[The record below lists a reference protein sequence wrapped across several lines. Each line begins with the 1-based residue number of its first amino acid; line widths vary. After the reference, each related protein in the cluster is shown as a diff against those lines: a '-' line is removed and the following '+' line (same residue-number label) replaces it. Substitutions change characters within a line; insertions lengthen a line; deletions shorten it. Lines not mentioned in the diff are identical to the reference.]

1 MKKLDRLTITSNEQ
15 SKLIDPPTV
24 LIGNTVR
31 DSPPP
36 QEQTE
41 GIRIDGDSGSF
52 WLTEEILSRGLLNIG
67 STGSGK
73 TNLIYSISSAIL
85 GHLKDNEIVVF
96 FDYKGDYFNAF
107 FDKHN
112 PNHIVISTQDKHK
125 PYSRSWNLFGE
136 LFGRET
142 IDFSDDN
149 VSGAALEISAA
160 LFKSMESQQQPF
172 FHIAARDICR
182 MIWLYFLAEAQRT
195 GDYSRLNNE
204 SLGDFFDNAV
214 TKDLCAIADK
224 SGFSY
229 IRSYLGNPSSPTPQS
244 LGVEG
249 FLHAMCSSQFIGSFR
264 RRSPNGDFSMRRLVR
279 EKGAKVVFLE
289 FDIARGKTLSP
300 IYSLLFD
307 LAIKEQLSVG
317 EGNLFLIADELYTLP
332 YAERLGEAC
341 NAGRSKGLKMIAG
354 IQSIDMLYDNYG
366 EAKGKSIAA
375 GFVNVIAFK
384 AVDYTTREWF
394 SERIGKTFEAV
405 TFGGRD
411 FTHEGFT
418 VSDADIH
425 NLQVGEAFC
434 DIFGLPPFRI
444 RFKKYG
450 KE

>member
-1 MKKLDRLTITSNEQ
+1 MEQIDRLTLTPNEPA
-15 SKLIDPPTV
+15 KHNHPPTV

-31 DSPPP
+31 NSPPI
-36 QEQTE
+36 QNGKE
-41 GIRIDGDSGSF
+41 GILLEGESGSF
-52 WLTEEILSRGLLNIG
+52 LLTDDILSRGLLNIG

-73 TNLIYSISSAIL
+73 TNLICSISNAVL
-85 GHLKDNEIVVF
+85 NRLRNNELVVF
-96 FDYKGDYFNAF
+96 FDYKGDYYNKF
-107 FDKHN
+107 FDYRN
-112 PNHIVISTQDKHK
+112 PNHIVISTQEKHK
-125 PYSRSWNLFGE
+125 RYSRSWNIFGE
-136 LFGRET
+136 LFEREAT
-142 IDFSDDN
+142 DFSDDN
-149 VSGAALEISAA
+149 TLSTALEISAA
-160 LFKSMESQQQPF
+160 LFNAIESQQQPF
-172 FHIAARDICR
+172 FHMAARQIFT
-182 MIWLYFLAEAQRT
+182 MILIHFLAEAQRT
-195 GDYSRLNNE
+195 GDYSKLNNE
-204 SLGDFFDNAV
+204 LLMHLCDTV
-214 TKDLCAIADK
+214 TTRDLYALADK
-224 SGFSY
+224 TGFGY

-249 FLHAMCSSQFIGSFR
+249 FFHSMCASQFISSFR
-264 RRSPNGDFSMRRLVR
+264 RRSPNGDFSIRRLIHD
-279 EKGAKVVFLE
+279 KGAKVVFLE

-307 LAIKEQLSVG
+307 LAIKEQLSIG
-317 EGNLFLIADELYTLP
+317 EGNLYLIADELYALP
-332 YAERLGEAC
+332 YAERLGDAC
-341 NAGRSKGLKMIAG
+341 NLGRSRGLKMIAG

-384 AVDYTTREWF
+384 AVDYSTRKWF

-434 DIFGLPPFRI
+434 DIFELPPFRI

>member
-1 MKKLDRLTITSNEQ
+1 MKELDRLTIPSNERP
-15 SKLIDPPTV
+15 KLIDSPTV

-31 DSPPP
+31 SSPPI
-36 QEQTE
+36 QQQME
-41 GIRIDGDSGSF
+41 GIRLDGDTGRF
-52 WLTEEILSRGLLNIG
+52 WLNDEILSRGLLNIG

-73 TNLIYSISSAIL
+73 TNLIYTISKSIL
-85 GHLKDNEIVVF
+85 RHLRDDEIVVF
-96 FDYKGDYFNAF
+96 FDYKGDYLNAF
-107 FDKHN
+107 FEKNN
-112 PNHIVISTQDKHK
+112 PHHLVISTQEKHK
-125 PYSRSWNLFGE
+125 SYCRSWNLFGE
-136 LFGRET
+136 LFGHET
-142 IDFSDDN
+142 TDLSDDS
-149 VSGAALEISAA
+149 VSGSALEITAS
-160 LFKSMESQQQPF
+160 LFKALESQQQPF
-172 FHIAARDICR
+172 FHMAARDIFR
-182 MIWLYFLAEAQRT
+182 MILQYFLAEAHRT

-204 SLGDFFDNAV
+204 SLINFCDNSA
-214 TKDLCAIADK
+214 TKDLYAIADK
-224 SGFSY
+224 SGFGY

-249 FLHAMCSSQFIGSFR
+249 FLHSMCASQFVGTFR
-264 RRSPNGDFSMRRLVR
+264 RRSPNGDFSIRRLIR
-279 EKGAKVVFLE
+279 DKGAKAVFLE

-307 LAIKEQLSVG
+307 LAIKEQLFIG
-317 EGNLFLIADELYTLP
+317 KGNLYLIADELYALP
-332 YAERLGEAC
+332 YAERLGDAC
-341 NAGRSKGLKMIAG
+341 NLGRSRGLKMIAG

-384 AVDYTTREWF
+384 AVDYTTRKWF

-434 DIFGLPPFRI
+434 AIFELPPFRI

>member
-52 WLTEEILSRGLLNIG
+52 WLTNEILSRGLLNIG

-73 TNLIYSISSAIL
+73 TNLIYSISRAIL
-85 GHLKDNEIVVF
+85 RRLRNDEIVVF

-107 FDKHN
+107 FDKNN

-136 LFGRET
+136 LFGCET
-142 IDFSDDN
+142 TDFSDDS
-149 VSGAALEISAA
+149 VSGAALEIAAA

-182 MIWLYFLAEAQRT
+182 MIFLYFLAEAQRT
-195 GDYSRLNNE
+195 GNYSRLNNE

-224 SGFSY
+224 SGYSY

-279 EKGAKVVFLE
+279 EKGAKVVRF
-289 FDIARGKTLSP
+289 TLCC
-300 IYSLLFD
+300 
-307 LAIKEQLSVG
+307 
-317 EGNLFLIADELYTLP
+317 LI
-332 YAERLGEAC
+332 
-341 NAGRSKGLKMIAG
+341 
-354 IQSIDMLYDNYG
+354 
-366 EAKGKSIAA
+366 
-375 GFVNVIAFK
+375 
-384 AVDYTTREWF
+384 
-394 SERIGKTFEAV
+394 
-405 TFGGRD
+405 
-411 FTHEGFT
+411 
-418 VSDADIH
+418 
-425 NLQVGEAFC
+425 
-434 DIFGLPPFRI
+434 
-444 RFKKYG
+444 
-450 KE
+450 